1 MRIEDLMIILIT
13 ILLSGVSLLLMF
25 RDMKENILKDAKKE
39 KNGDGVSNIIP
50 KGVLL
55 YSIGMIML
63 TLVIAVVLQRVYKD
77 NSFIFNLK
85 RICLLS
91 ILWPVA
97 LIDFQSCRIPNEFI
111 IFGLICRVLLIL
123 PELFWG
129 GRSVGITI
137 LTEITACGAIVLA
150 AVLCRFCIKNSIGA
164 GDIKLFLVMG
174 LLLGLDGIWGAIFM
188 ALVVSFFISVILII
202 TKKKTRKDTIPFGP
216 AIVIG
221 TYLSVFFTGM

>member
-1 MRIEDLMIILIT
+1 MRIEDLIIILTT
-13 ILLSGVSLLLMF
+13 ILLCGVSFLLMF
-25 RDMKENILKDAKKE
+25 RDIKENILKDKGKE
-39 KNGDGVSNIIP
+39 NEDGGSHIIS

-55 YSIGMIML
+55 YSICMVIL
-63 TLVIAVVLQRVYKD
+63 TVVIAVVLQRVYKD
-77 NSFIFNLK
+77 NSLIFNIK

-111 IFGLICRVLLIL
+111 IFGLVCRVLLIL
-123 PELFWG
+123 PELFLG

-137 LTEITACGAIVLA
+137 LTEIIACGAIVLA
-150 AVLCRFCIKNSIGA
+150 AVLCRLCIKNSIGA
-164 GDIKLFLVMG
+164 GDIKLFIVMG
-174 LLLGLDGIWGAIFM
+174 MMLGLDGIWGAIFM
-188 ALVVSFFISVILII
+188 ALVVSFFISIVLII
-202 TKKKTRKDTIPFGP
+202 SKKKTRKDTIPFGP

>member
-1 MRIEDLMIILIT
+1 MRIEDLIIILFT
-13 ILLSGVSLLLMF
+13 ILLSGVSFLLMF
-25 RDMKENILKDAKKE
+25 RDMRENIPRDAKKE
-39 KNGDGVSNIIP
+39 KNGDGNSDVMP

-63 TLVIAVVLQRVYKD
+63 TLVIAVVLQRVYRD
-77 NSFIFNLK
+77 NSFIFNMK

-91 ILWPVA
+91 ILWPIA
-97 LIDFQSCRIPNEFI
+97 LIDFQSYRIPNEFI
-111 IFGLICRVLLIL
+111 IFGLVCRGLLIL
-123 PELFWG
+123 PEVFMG

-137 LTEITACGAIVLA
+137 LTEIIACGAIVLA
-150 AVLCRFCIKNSIGA
+150 AALCRFCIKNSIGA
-164 GDIKLFLVMG
+164 GDIKLFIVMG

-188 ALVVSFFISVILII
+188 ALVVSFFISIILIM